1 MTSHALA
8 SRTMRGR
15 AAEQMLR
22 RRDAAGPEAEML
34 VKVMQDPNPNP
45 EVVTS
50 YIRQL
55 LQKGHIPP
63 EEARRLLA
71 TVPHDPEAL
80 RDWAQVVFQTVT
92 HQGIHAHAAFPRE
105 VFPSPQEQ
113 PQQQQPQGQMGPPQA
128 PPQAAPSMQSAAAPP
143 PAPTPQGPQQ

>member
-8 SRTMRGR
+8 SRTMRNR
-15 AAEQMLR
+15 TAEQMLR
-22 RRDAAGPEAEML
+22 RRDAAGGEAEML
-34 VKVMQDPNPNP
+34 ARVMQDPNPNP

-50 YIRQL
+50 YIKQL

-80 RDWAQVVFQTVT
+80 RNWAQVVFQTVM
-92 HQGIHAHAAFPRE
+92 HQGIHAHAAFPRS

-113 PQQQQPQGQMGPPQA
+113 PQQ
-128 PPQAAPSMQSAAAPP
+128 AAPP
-143 PAPTPQGPQQ
+143 APDSPAMPPPQGPQQ